1 MSLDSM
7 PNHLNEVR
15 KKIGEIEDEMKR
27 LHMWQDEPLKLEQ
40 YKITKAFGMDSM
52 TFDQWIQFILIP
64 KVREILD
71 EGGTFPAN
79 SMVGVQALREFDS
92 YPEAGNLVR
101 LLNEFDSLFNQE

>member
-1 MSLDSM
+1 MSK
-7 PNHLNEVR
+7 HLNAVR
-15 KKIGEIEDEMKR
+15 KKIGEVEDEMKR
-27 LHMWQDEPLKLEQ
+27 LHMWQKEPLRPEQ

-64 KVREILD
+64 KVQEILD
-71 EGGTFPAN
+71 EDGAFPTN

-101 LLNEFDSLFNQE
+101 LLNEFDRLINQE